1 MALSPYACADIVG
14 NAVSFEKGAKFK
26 SNITALS
33 VNFHKIICFE
43 FMDSWHCDYPLNDLH
58 NTCEEL
64 NWILENRVTRVFT
77 TKEYSLLTIILSSSK
92 LHVCT
97 PNIM

>member
-1 MALSPYACADIVG
+1 MTLSPYACADIVG

-43 FMDSWHCDYPLNDLH
+43 FMDS
-58 NTCEEL
+58 
-64 NWILENRVTRVFT
+64 
-77 TKEYSLLTIILSSSK
+77 
-92 LHVCT
+92 
-97 PNIM
+97 